1 MPTVQQTPV
10 TIVDDFADADLSQ
23 YTRTIVNESSIAPAV
38 NVSFTSPAGTLSAT
52 YAGDAAVEQAVFLRD
67 DLSLPVGSS
76 LVVDVAMPATSQQ
89 LDFGL
94 AVSTTDTPTASS
106 AGNLDTRASFN
117 WAAVYARPSQT
128 AVRNLSS
135 VNGTVNTG
143 NGVLSAAP
151 TSIAQ
156 LYITR
161 NTATQ
166 FVVGY
171 MDAAQIKYDSSTIN
185 FTANNVGTA
194 LGFYA
199 DLRSAGSLGA
209 FDNLRIIGA
218 PTNVYVG
225 ETLTVTGD
233 VSLGAGTTLALD
245 VFSPAIGDKLA
256 VSGNFAAGGLLDVN
270 LAAGAPAPALG
281 NVFDVID
288 FATASGSFDSFAL
301 PTLASGLAWNLS
313 KLTTLGALEVVVDV
327 DLDNSGLVDGEDFLL
342 IQRTD
347 PTLIAAWQPLF
358 GSRLATPSEM
368 AFAAVPEP
376 ATALLACMLASA
388 AALGRRKRA

>member
-1 MPTVQQTPV
+1 V
-10 TIVDDFADADLSQ
+10 TIIDDFADADLSQ
-23 YTRTIVNESSIAPAV
+23 YTRTVVNDAASTPV
-38 NVSFTSPAGTLSAT
+38 NVTFASPSGTLNAT
-52 YAGDAAVEQAVFLRD
+52 YSGDAAFEQTVFLRD
-67 DLSLPVGSS
+67 DVSLAVGSS
-76 LVVDVAMPATSQQ
+76 LVVDVAMPATAQQ

-94 AVSTTDTPTASS
+94 AVSATDSPTASS

-128 AVRNLSS
+128 SVRNTSS
-135 VNGTVNTG
+135 VNGTVSTAN
-143 NGVLSAAP
+143 NVLSAAP

-161 NTATQ
+161 NSATQ

-185 FTANNVGTA
+185 FTAANVGTA

-209 FDNLRIIGA
+209 LDNLRIVGA
-218 PTNVYVG
+218 PTSVYVG
-225 ETLTVTGD
+225 ETLSVTGD
-233 VSLGAGTTLALD
+233 AALGADSTLALD
-245 VFSPAIGDKLA
+245 VFSPTIGDKLA
-256 VSGNFAAGGLLDVN
+256 VTGNFAAGGLLDVN

-281 NVFDVID
+281 NVFDVVD
-288 FATASGSFDSFAL
+288 FASATGGFDSFAL

-358 GSRLATPSEM
+358 GSRLATPTEM

-376 ATALLACMLASA
+376 STALLTCMLVSV
-388 AALGRRKRA
+388 AALPCRKRA